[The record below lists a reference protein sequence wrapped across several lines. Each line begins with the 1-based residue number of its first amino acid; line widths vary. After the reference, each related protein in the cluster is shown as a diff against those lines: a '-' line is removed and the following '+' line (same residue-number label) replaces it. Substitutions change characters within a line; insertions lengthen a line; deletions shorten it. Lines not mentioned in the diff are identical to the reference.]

1 MAKNSTPFWC
11 CVSGMMFGTAWWLF
25 IDTYIWDINKNE
37 DNGDMQSIVSYIPG
51 ILGTVGFLFV
61 NIIPKSTLSSDEY
74 GKEISSFKRFVMLIA
89 FSVTFSSLI
98 SSFWIFFAKYVSE
111 NYTLWVGFV
120 ILIQSVLLFISTYLF
135 RFTRSTEEYPQYY
148 Y

>member
-1 MAKNSTPFWC
+1 MGKNTTSFWC
-11 CVSGMMFGTAWWLF
+11 CVAGMLFGAGWWLF
-25 IDTYIWDINKNE
+25 IDTYIWDVNKNKE
-37 DNGDMQSIVSYIPG
+37 NGDMRSIVSYIPG

-61 NIIPKSTLSSDEY
+61 NIIPKSSLNSE
-74 GKEISSFKRFVMLIA
+74 EISSFRRFAMLIA

-98 SSFWIFFAKYVSE
+98 SSFWIFFAKYTSE

-120 ILIQSVLLFISTYLF
+120 ILIQSILLFISTYLF
-135 RFTRSTEEYPQYY
+135 RFTRSTEEYSQYY